1 RAEKDLVKQS
11 VSLYNIYLI
20 SKMRCRCMAK
30 VKIHVTLKEG
40 VLDPQGKTVRMALD
54 KMGYKDITDVRIGK
68 YIEIETKGAKTKKT
82 EKEINEICDK
92 LLANP
97 NIEKYTFKIS

>member
-1 RAEKDLVKQS
+1 
-11 VSLYNIYLI
+11 
-20 SKMRCRCMAK
+20 MAK